1 MGVGDRIRKILEK
14 KDLSQRE
21 FAESL
26 NIAPTTLSGYIT
38 NKREPDLGTL
48 KNISLKLEVSL
59 DYLLG
64 VKEEEG
70 DPIRLDDEEWGMIIL
85 YRNLEEEQKSLI
97 LEQMKWIILLT
108 K

>member
-85 YRNLEEEQKSLI
+85 YRNLEEEQKRW
-97 LEQMKWIILLT
+97 MNKHNG
-108 K
+108 KR

>member
-1 MGVGDRIRKILEK
+1 M
-14 KDLSQRE
+14 
-21 FAESL
+21 
-26 NIAPTTLSGYIT
+26 SGYIT

-48 KNISLKLEVSL
+48 KNISLKLGVSL

-97 LEQMKWIILLT
+97 LEQMKWMN
-108 K
+108 KHNGKR